1 MNSNQKPTS
10 EQSKPETK
18 QGGSGKLSRLLTNWV
33 DRKVDLSFHLRSGS
47 TIDGTLLYYTRY
59 EYVVDP
65 GDQKPAI
72 LIHKH
77 AVDYVERKK
86 D

>member
-1 MNSNQKPTS
+1 MADKENPTS
-10 EQSKPETK
+10 EQSKPETT
-18 QGGSGKLSRLLTNWV
+18 QRGSGKLSRLLTNWI
-33 DRKVDLSFHLRSGS
+33 DRKVDLIFHLRGGS
-47 TIDGTLLYYTRY
+47 TVEGTLLYYTRY

-86 D
+86 A